1 MIFTLDTEYF
11 PHDRPKYILRM
22 RVILLLCNRFPAG
35 QTAEHQDARIRSL
48 DGWKSVRCF
57 HAALL
62 LILPLRPEKA
72 AREHFH
78 IPSVAR
84 AHNRII
90 RGDIHAANRLAQQH
104 AVIVEIEVDY
114 IEAACRLIE
123 KAKSL

>member
-1 MIFTLDTEYF
+1 MMIFTLETEYF

-48 DGWKSVRCF
+48 YGWKSVRCF

-62 LILPLRPEKA
+62 LMLPLRPEKA

-84 AHNRII
+84 AHNRVI
-90 RGDIHAANRLAQQH
+90 RSDIHAANRLAQ
-104 AVIVEIEVDY
+104 
-114 IEAACRLIE
+114 
-123 KAKSL
+123 